1 MARKS
6 LGYVELEWTCP
17 NCGSINPGSVTVC
30 QSCGAAQPADVEFH
44 QPAEEK
50 LVEDEEKLARAEAG
64 PDIHCAYCGAR
75 NPATNTLC
83 RQCGAELSEGAARE
97 SGQVLGAHR
106 DQPAPDV
113 ACPYCGEMNPATA
126 KRCANCNASLAET
139 RPEAKPDPKKEAKPA
154 SQQRSRR
161 NPMLIYAIVAVV
173 VIACAALAFLF
184 LRTDEVVGE
193 VTGAE
198 WERIIVVEGLGPVE
212 KENWREEIPAEA
224 NILECEDR
232 LYETQDEPAP
242 DAREVCGTPYTV
254 DEGSGFGQVV
264 QDCEY
269 EIYEPWC
276 EYTVQEWVTVDEE
289 VTTGSGF
296 SPQWPEMQLGAD
308 QRAGEEEENYYCYF
322 DADGE
327 DYTYTTSSLENYR
340 RCEIGSRWTLNVNA
354 MGGVV
359 SIEPAQ

>member
-17 NCGSINPGSVTVC
+17 NCGSVNPGSVTVC

-50 LVEDEEKLARAEAG
+50 LIEDEEKLARAEAG

-75 NPATNTLC
+75 NPATNTIC
-83 RQCGAELSEGAARE
+83 RQCGADLSEGVARD
-97 SGQVLGAHR
+97 SGEVLGAHR
-106 DQPAPDV
+106 DEPAPDV

-126 KRCANCNASLAET
+126 KRCAHCNASLAET
-139 RPEAKPDPKKEAKPA
+139 RPEPEPKKKPEGE
-154 SQQRSRR
+154 SLKRSRR
-161 NPMLIYAIVAVV
+161 NPMLIYGIIAVV

-193 VTGAE
+193 VTAVE
-198 WERIIVVEGLGPVE
+198 WERTITIEGLGPVE
-212 KENWREEIPAEA
+212 EEGWQEEVPAEA
-224 NILECEDR
+224 EIVECEDR

-242 DAREVCGTPYTV
+242 NAREVCGTPYTV
-254 DEGSGFGQVV
+254 DDGSGFGEVV

-276 EYTVQEWVTVDEE
+276 EYTVQEWVPVDEE
-289 VTTGSGF
+289 IATGSDY
-296 SPQWPEMQLGAD
+296 SPYWPELQLDAE
-308 QRAGEEEENYYCYF
+308 QRAGEEEEKYSCHF
-322 DADGE
+322 AASDE

-354 MGGVV
+354 LGGVV